1 MRIVQVL
8 PGITKFLAQ
17 KGDHGIEKDIDIN
30 TIPGIPFEVPDELA
44 QARLKASS
52 NLYRK
57 ATPEDDEYA
66 KNYKEEK
73 KQELDQTIQVPD
85 FISKPAEAT
94 TEEFDANKFL
104 SEIEPTEEFDANKFL
119 SEIEPTE
126 EILVKLERSELLA
139 VGRELELEFPAN
151 IPSAKLINLILDK
164 TK

>member
-1 MRIVQVL
+1 MRIVQAL
-8 PGITKFLAQ
+8 PDITKFLAQ
-17 KGDHGIEKDIDIN
+17 KGDHGIEKDIEIK
-30 TIPGIPFEVPDELA
+30 TIPGVPFEVPDELA
-44 QARLKASS
+44 QARLKASP
-52 NLYRK
+52 NLYRE

-73 KQELDQTIQVPD
+73 KQELDETIQVPD

-94 TEEFDANKFL
+94 
-104 SEIEPTEEFDANKFL
+104 TEEFDANKFL

>member
-104 SEIEPTEEFDANKFL
+104 SEIEPTEE
-119 SEIEPTE
+119 
-126 EILVKLERSELLA
+126 ILVKLERSELLA

>member
-1 MRIVQVL
+1 MRIVQAL

-57 ATPEDDEYA
+57 AIPEDDEYA

-94 TEEFDANKFL
+94 
-104 SEIEPTEEFDANKFL
+104 TEEFDANKFL

>member
-1 MRIVQVL
+1 MRIVQAL

-17 KGDHGIEKDIDIN
+17 KGDHGIEKDIEIK
-30 TIPGIPFEVPDELA
+30 TIPGVPFEVPDELA
-44 QARLKASS
+44 QARLKASP

-73 KQELDQTIQVPD
+73 KQELDETIQVPD
-85 FISKPAEAT
+85 FISKPAEPETA
-94 TEEFDANKFL
+94 K
-104 SEIEPTEEFDANKFL
+104 EFDANKFL

-126 EILVKLERSELLA
+126 EILLKLERQELLA
-139 VGRELELEFPAN
+139 VGKELDIEFPAN